1 MKVLLVEDERR
12 LADALAELLMME
24 KYEVDMVYD
33 GASALTAIETGSY
46 DVIVLDVML
55 PEVNGFEVVRRVR
68 NRSITTPI
76 LMLTARDDVLDK
88 VMGLD
93 CGADDYMTKPFD
105 TTELLARLRAL
116 TRRASGVK
124 DGIYNYGDI
133 ILNTNTVTLTN
144 KDNNKSVRLTEK
156 EYRILEFLMANQGQI
171 VSREQLAIRIWGY
184 DYDSKYNTVEVYLSF
199 TRRKLSDID
208 SKVQIKA
215 LRGIG
220 YELRLAD

>member
-76 LMLTARDDVLDK
+76 LMLTARDDVMDK